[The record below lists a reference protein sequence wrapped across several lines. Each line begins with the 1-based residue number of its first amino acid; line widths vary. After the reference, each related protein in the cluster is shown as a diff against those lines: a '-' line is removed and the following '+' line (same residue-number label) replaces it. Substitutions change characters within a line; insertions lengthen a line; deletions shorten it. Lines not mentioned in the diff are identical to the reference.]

1 MKNNCLSRKEVKMFQ
16 MMLENKCGKDSFE
29 YRLFKHIGQYI
40 DYCSFPV
47 THEEEICLA
56 LADVYDN

>member
-1 MKNNCLSRKEVKMFQ
+1 MR
-16 MMLENKCGKDSFE
+16 LENKCGKDSFE
-29 YRLFKHIGQYI
+29 YRLFKHIEQNI